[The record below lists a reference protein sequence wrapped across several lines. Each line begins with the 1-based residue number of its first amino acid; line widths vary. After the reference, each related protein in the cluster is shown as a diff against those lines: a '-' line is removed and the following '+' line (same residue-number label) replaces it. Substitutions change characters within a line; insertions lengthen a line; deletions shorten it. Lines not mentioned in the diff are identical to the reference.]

1 MKWFPLAPTAVPA
14 STKRLRPMTN
24 DILIPEVMAMK
35 PAALLSTVLLGVVAL
50 AHLLRLVLR
59 IEIIAAGKEMP
70 MWVSV
75 IGFLVPA
82 ALAAGL
88 WREGRRT

>member
-1 MKWFPLAPTAVPA
+1 
-14 STKRLRPMTN
+14 
-24 DILIPEVMAMK
+24 MK
-35 PAALLSTVLLGVVAL
+35 PAAILSTILLGVVAL

-59 IEIIAAGKEMP
+59 IEVIAAGNEIP

-82 ALAAGL
+82 TLAVAL
-88 WREGRRT
+88 WRESRVTR

>member
-1 MKWFPLAPTAVPA
+1 M
-14 STKRLRPMTN
+14 R
-24 DILIPEVMAMK
+24 
-35 PAALLSTVLLGVVAL
+35 PAALLSILVLGVVAL

-59 IEIIAAGKEMP
+59 IQVIAAGNEIP

-82 ALAAGL
+82 ALAAAL
-88 WREGRRT
+88 WRESRTT

>member
-1 MKWFPLAPTAVPA
+1 
-14 STKRLRPMTN
+14 
-24 DILIPEVMAMK
+24 MK
-35 PAALLSTVLLGVVAL
+35 PAALLSTLMLGVVAL

-59 IEIIAAGKEMP
+59 IQVIATGNEIA

-82 ALAAGL
+82 ALTAAL
-88 WREGRRT
+88 WRESRATCGLAVQ